1 MGAVAKFAAS
11 GKPVSKKDMGLMAI
25 SYGYIY
31 VAKIA
36 LGANQNQAIKAIVEA
51 EAYNGPS
58 LVLCYSHCIA
68 HGIDMTTGYGEQ
80 KKAVESGHWP
90 LYRFNPELEQA
101 GKNPLQLDSKDPSI
115 QLADFESGENRF
127 QILKRSKPEIS
138 QNLLETAQ
146 KNITAKFKLLK
157 QLASREM

>member
-1 MGAVAKFAAS
+1 
-11 GKPVSKKDMGLMAI
+11 MAI

-58 LVLCYSHCIA
+58 LVIAYSHCIA

-90 LYRFNPELEQA
+90 LYRFNPDLETA
-101 GKNPLQLDSKDPSI
+101 GKNPLLLDSKDPSI
-115 QLADFESGENRF
+115 QLADFEAGENRF

-138 QNLLETAQ
+138 QKLLEISQ
-146 KNITAKFKLLK
+146 KNVTAKFKLLK

>member
-1 MGAVAKFAAS
+1 MGAVAKFAAG
-11 GKPVSKKDMGLMAI
+11 GKLVGKKDMGLIAM

-58 LVLCYSHCIA
+58 LILCYSHCIA

-90 LYRFNPELEQA
+90 LYRYNPELELA
-101 GKNPLQLDSKDPSI
+101 GKNPLLLDSKEPSI
-115 QLADFESGENRF
+115 PLTDFAYGENRF
-127 QILKRSKPEIS
+127 QVLNRTKPEVSKKLLDKAQI
-138 QNLLETAQ
+138 NLTAR
-146 KNITAKFKLLK
+146 FKLLK
-157 QLASREM
+157 QLAAREM